1 MALISKSANEKE
13 KGFVRFLLERN
24 PSEKFIRTYTIY
36 LKSAVVR
43 KYTLEIAKTPDIFQ
57 ITDKEELF
65 DVYDAVKLD
74 DNNIRLHNVYSG
86 AVSAYIK
93 FLEGRT
99 LRIKAG
105 EKGKEEPNKD

>member
-1 MALISKSANEKE
+1 MSIIRKSAQEKE
-13 KGFVRFLLERN
+13 KGFVQFLLDRN

-36 LKSAVVR
+36 LKSSVVR
-43 KYTLEIAKTPDIFQ
+43 KYTQGIAKTQDIFQ
-57 ITDKEELF
+57 IADKEDLL

-74 DNNIRLHNVYSG
+74 DDNIRLHNVYSG

-105 EKGKEEPNKD
+105 EKGKEDLRKD

>member
-1 MALISKSANEKE
+1 MSIINKTAQEKE
-13 KGFVRFLLERN
+13 NGFVKYLLERN
-24 PSEKFIRTYTIY
+24 PSEKFIRTYTSY
-36 LKSAVVR
+36 LKSTVVR
-43 KYTLEIAKTPDIFQ
+43 KYVQEIAKTQDIFQ

-65 DVYDAVKLD
+65 DVYDAVKLND
-74 DNNIRLHNVYSG
+74 DNIRLHNVYSG

-105 EKGKEEPNKD
+105 EKGKDDPSKD